1 MKFSKY
7 HGAAN
12 DFFLVDGREHPER
25 DWPLLAA
32 AMCDRYTGA
41 GADGLLVA
49 SASTTAAVKMRLF
62 NADGSE
68 AEMSGNGVRC
78 FAKFAIEEGIAQAE
92 AGRLRIE
99 TGAGIITLDL
109 LIERG

>member
-1 MKFSKY
+1 MKFSKH

-12 DFFLVDGREHPER
+12 DFVLVDGRVMGER
-25 DWPLLAA
+25 DWATLAV

-49 SASTTAAVKMRLF
+49 LASRSAAVRMRLF

-78 FAKFAIEEGIAQAE
+78 FAKYVIEEGIALAE
-92 AGRLRIE
+92 AGRLSVE
-99 TGAGIITLDL
+99 TGA
-109 LIERG
+109 